1 MSAFAKLGPLRQPA
15 SYCSNDKRAL
25 RPTTATQ
32 HPSVRYTPTP
42 VLFHMFQP
50 KIIFR
55 PPEPKKA
62 KVVVEKPRLEVAD
75 EQAAERLRAF
85 VCNKEYTNMALLLIG
100 PVGCGK
106 SWTVEQ
112 AAQQCKPLRSVVDY
126 ESGSYFFAA
135 SEENILEGLRSSICV
150 SFGRKIVSIDVDGLS
165 DWAAAAVTTLV
176 RSLVGKRLR
185 AAQPLMILSTLET
198 QHARAIRSIIAA
210 EREDA
215 VVRLTVAMDGVR
227 RATGTIMRSLFGED
241 GNKWPRPLPI
251 RIGALQTA
259 AEEHKD
265 LRRFRLEVE
274 QLFEAKPKKLKES
287 SYVCAACSSQ
297 FNTEEELQHHKEAVC
312 GMGGERIKD
321 VWALINQMCSGITN
335 RSRAWQQLA
344 ENYDPYTVAEA
355 FAANYLMFAPQPPLP
370 KKYKCK
376 ETALSKKE
384 QATIDA
390 LEELARAAECASD
403 AAALLWRPTSVRCED
418 PAASMALHMTSSAP
432 KRKQWKR
439 NEQMSLKLKIRHGK
453 LGDGAKNVQSWRR
466 TRESALAE
474 LAQPASD
481 E

>member
-1 MSAFAKLGPLRQPA
+1 MA
-15 SYCSNDKRAL
+15 
-25 RPTTATQ
+25 
-32 HPSVRYTPTP
+32 
-42 VLFHMFQP
+42 FQP

-55 PPEPKKA
+55 PPKPKKA
-62 KVVVEKPRLEVAD
+62 KVEKPRLEVAD
-75 EQAAERLRAF
+75 ERAAERLREF
-85 VCNKEYTNMALLLIG
+85 VCNKEYTNMALLLVG

-112 AAQQCKPLRSVVDY
+112 AAQQCEPLRSVVDY

-135 SEENILEGLRSSICV
+135 HEEEILEGLRSSICV

-241 GNKWPRPLPI
+241 GKKWPSPLPI

-259 AEEHKD
+259 ATEHKD

-274 QLFEAKPKKLKES
+274 QLFEAKPKKLKAS
-287 SYVCAACSSQ
+287 SYVCTACSSQ

-344 ENYDPYTVAEA
+344 ENFNPSTVVEA

-390 LEELARAAECASD
+390 LEEMARAAECASD
-403 AAALLWRPTSVRCED
+403 AAALLWRPTFLSSSLFYSVRCED
-418 PAASMALHMTSSAP
+418 AAASMALHVTSSAP

-439 NEQMSLKLKIRHGK
+439 NEQMSTKRRLDEPPPHVAIASQARAEPRRHDAPPLVLRHGK

>member
-1 MSAFAKLGPLRQPA
+1 
-15 SYCSNDKRAL
+15 
-25 RPTTATQ
+25 
-32 HPSVRYTPTP
+32 
-42 VLFHMFQP
+42 
-50 KIIFR
+50 
-55 PPEPKKA
+55 
-62 KVVVEKPRLEVAD
+62 
-75 EQAAERLRAF
+75 
-85 VCNKEYTNMALLLIG
+85 MALLLIG

-126 ESGSYFFAA
+126 ESSSYFFAA
-135 SEENILEGLRSSICV
+135 PEEEILEGLRSSICV
-150 SFGRKIVSIDVDGLS
+150 SFGRKIVSIDMDGLS
-165 DWAAAAVTTLV
+165 NWAAAAVITLV

-198 QHARAIRSIIAA
+198 QHARSIRSIIAA

-215 VVRLTVAMDGVR
+215 VVRLTVAIDGVR

-241 GNKWPRPLPI
+241 VNKWPRPLPI

-259 AEEHKD
+259 ATEHKD

-274 QLFEAKPKKLKES
+274 QLFEAKPKKLEAS
-287 SYVCAACSSQ
+287 SHMCNACSSH
-297 FNTEEELQHHKEAVC
+297 FNTEEELQHHKKAMC

-321 VWALINQMCSGITN
+321 VWALINQMCSGITK
-335 RSRAWQQLA
+335 RSRAWQHLA
-344 ENYDPYTVAEA
+344 ENYNPYTVVEA

-390 LEELARAAECASD
+390 LEEMARAAECASN
-403 AAALLWRPTSVRCED
+403 AAALLWTSTSVRCED
-418 PAASMALHMTSSAP
+418 AAASMALHMTSSAP

-439 NEQMSLKLKIRHGK
+439 KEDMSLKLVDQPPPHVTIASQARAKPRHYDAPPLVLRHGK

-466 TRESALAE
+466 TREAVLAE
-474 LAQPASD
+474 LTQPASD
-481 E
+481 A